1 MLHYWIIL
9 DIIIKQCN
17 NSDLK
22 IGVSLV
28 NHRLNNDL
36 DASVKK
42 KKKSVGTVIFVL
54 LYTVLWTVIQGGVC
68 VLEA

>member
-42 KKKSVGTVIFVL
+42 KKKRRYSNFRIVVHSVVDCNTG
-54 LYTVLWTVIQGGVC
+54 WRVC
-68 VLEA
+68 S

>member
-42 KKKSVGTVIFVL
+42 KKKKRRYSNFRIVVHSVVDRNTG
-54 LYTVLWTVIQGGVC
+54 WRVC
-68 VLEA
+68 S